1 MLGKNLPAPLR
12 AQGSKDGKDPQKEE
26 QSHTVEE
33 LAQRGCSCPWE
44 FWGHLWKKPWRPVLS
59 GLTLL
64 WGGGWTRDHQG
75 CLPIG
80 NIFNR
85 NSSFYHFPLHFN
97 GISHRRLIYKVNK
110 KVSLRLL
117 LDLTLFLWWVKG
129 SFASVTRQMCRG
141 RVWSVAAD
149 TCEPRLGF
157 LPIIVADLLTPIYN
171 LTITML

>member
-12 AQGSKDGKDPQKEE
+12 SRGSKDGKDPQKEE
-26 QSHTVEE
+26 QSHMVEE

-44 FWGHLWKKPWRPVLS
+44 FWGHLWKKPWRPALS

-64 WGGGWTRDHQG
+64 WGGRWTRDHQD

-97 GISHRRLIYKVNK
+97 GISHQGKQKGVFKAAVGSHPFPL
-110 KVSLRLL
+110 VSQRQFCLCHTTDVQGQGLVCGCRY
-117 LDLTLFLWWVKG
+117 LWAQAG
-129 SFASVTRQMCRG
+129 LSSHYCCR
-141 RVWSVAAD
+141 SLN
-149 TCEPRLGF
+149 T
-157 LPIIVADLLTPIYN
+157 N
-171 LTITML
+171 L